1 MCHASGLSC
10 VLSRCPVFGQHL
22 AKMTHLS
29 ARSCIWF
36 VMCAV
41 MCAVKMSH
49 LWAASCQDDPSF
61 GKVMHLVCHACC
73 QDVLWAASCQ
83 DDPYLSARSCIWF
96 VMRAVKM
103 SFGQHLAKMTHLSA
117 RSCIWLS
124 CVLSRCPIFGQHLA
138 KMTHVSARSCIWF
151 VTCSVK
157 MSHDKVPI
165 FVAEAVHRYYESR
178 RRLFNDDQ
186 PARRE
191 IAKEVKG
198 RSKKRNLQKK
208 VQ

>member
-1 MCHASGLSC
+1 
-10 VLSRCPVFGQHL
+10 
-22 AKMTHLS
+22 
-29 ARSCIWF
+29 
-36 VMCAV
+36 
-41 MCAVKMSH
+41 
-49 LWAASCQDDPSF
+49 
-61 GKVMHLVCHACC
+61 
-73 QDVLWAASCQ
+73 
-83 DDPYLSARSCIWF
+83 
-96 VMRAVKM
+96 
-103 SFGQHLAKMTHLSA
+103 
-117 RSCIWLS
+117 
-124 CVLSRCPIFGQHLA
+124 
-138 KMTHVSARSCIWF
+138 MTHVSARSCIWF

-208 VQ
+208 VQYIGWTILNFQTLSSFYIPVVMSAFYYSQLYNTRKNHLRNPKQAERWASIDYRYMTEESEGEEDKIHQHVLPWRSQGLPIPLL